1 MKMSVHLKYSLELKS
16 TSNSVFFQNPCV
28 NIRVLDRLK
37 TCVVCFISV
46 VWLLSFTFWFW
57 CFVLLLLLFYHF
69 VSYIFLNFCRC
80 LTEKHAWRSFY
91 LLSSSRIFCFFLLH
105 CFILLFMLFDVYLVF
120 FVDLNLIFLFSC
132 LVGNFNFIVYW

>member
-16 TSNSVFFQNPCV
+16 TSNSVFFQKPYV

-46 VWLLSFTFWFW
+46 VWLLYFTFWFW
-57 CFVLLLLLFYHF
+57 CILLLLLLFYHF
-69 VSYIFLNFCRC
+69 VSCIFLNFCRW

-91 LLSSSRIFCFFLLH
+91 LLSSSRIFCFFSPPLFY
-105 CFILLFMLFDVYLVF
+105 FIIYVVWCLFSIFCRF
-120 FVDLNLIFLFSC
+120 QFNIFIFLFST
-132 LVGNFNFIVYW
+132 